1 MIRRII
7 TKGSECMLEVYV
19 LADRKKSFLER
30 CLSNGLILLGVVFLY
45 ATLFYSFVLISLSVL
60 AFILGFIFTRRRT
73 EYEYSYFD
81 GDVRF
86 AKIINKSKR
95 KNLRGYVMDNI
106 LIIAPEGD
114 RSVYNYENDA
124 QAKKRDLSTGRK
136 DVKVYVMVAK
146 TESGMEVTRFEP
158 DEKYLD
164 AVCVKYPQ
172 KVIR

>member
-1 MIRRII
+1 
-7 TKGSECMLEVYV
+7 MLEVYV
-19 LADRKKSFLER
+19 LVDRKKSFLER
-30 CLSNGLILLGVVFLY
+30 CVCNGLFVLGAVFLY

-60 AFILGFIFTRRRT
+60 AFILGFIFTRRST

-95 KNLRGYVMDNI
+95 KNLRGYVMDNV

-124 QAKKRDLSTGRK
+124 QAKKRNLTTGKK
-136 DVKVYVMVAK
+136 DAKVYVMVAK
-146 TESGMEVTRFEP
+146 SENGIEIIRFEP
-158 DEKYLD
+158 DEQYLD
-164 AVCVKYPQ
+164 AVCIKYPQ